1 MFVMYEVIII
11 KFMKLKRKSKFLAI
25 IIAIAIVFSMTAGI
39 SYLKEPAKL
48 MADKNFLKASD
59 KWANTTG
66 YGPYI
71 YQTFNL
77 KIGGVSRTFALTN
90 YLFAGYHKPHTETY
104 SLVYNYSHY
113 KGVASENIGMGIAF
127 DLVMLANN
135 GGSIGVHVN
144 SVTLFNKSVS
154 FTPPSLFVLAHGDFK
169 NYSVNWCFP
178 NPYVI
183 NPHFTYFM
191 QINIE
196 LFNEVGPFYYPIG
209 NYVLNAT
216 QFPVSIVGTGL

>member
-1 MFVMYEVIII
+1 
-11 KFMKLKRKSKFLAI
+11 MKLKRKSKFLAI
-25 IIAIAIVFSMTAGI
+25 IIAIAIVFSMIAGI

-48 MADKNFLKASD
+48 MVDKNFLKASD

-77 KIGGVSRTFALTN
+77 KVGGVSRTFALTD
-90 YLFAGYHKPHTETY
+90 YLFAGYHKPHTEIY
-104 SLVYNYSHY
+104 HEGYNYSHP
-113 KGVASENIGMGIAF
+113 GGGFGFPEC
-127 DLVMLANN
+127 LVMLANS
-135 GGSIGVHVN
+135 GGSIGVHIN

-154 FTPPSLFVLAHGDFK
+154 FTPPSLLFLAHGNFK

-178 NPYVI
+178 NPNVV
-183 NPHFTYFM
+183 NPHFTYIIH
-191 QINIE
+191 INIE
-196 LFNEVGPFYYPIG
+196 LFKEFGPFYYPVG

-216 QFPVSIVGTGL
+216 QFPISIVGE

>member
-25 IIAIAIVFSMTAGI
+25 IIAIAIVFSMIAGI

-77 KIGGVSRTFALTN
+77 KVGGVSRTFALTN
-90 YLFAGYHKPHTETY
+90 YLFAGYQKPHTERFQIRF
-104 SLVYNYSHY
+104 NYSNY
-113 KGVASENIGMGIAF
+113 IGLPLDSIEMGSGF
-127 DLVMLANN
+127 HLVMIGNN
-135 GGSIGVHVN
+135 SGSIGIRIN
-144 SVTLFNKSVS
+144 SVALYNKSISYSPVILS
-154 FTPPSLFVLAHGDFK
+154 HHHGNIIND
-169 NYSVNWCFP
+169 SVRWCIP
-178 NPYVI
+178 NPFQI
-183 NPHFTYFM
+183 NPYLTYIIH
-191 QINIE
+191 INIE
-196 LFNEVGPFYYPIG
+196 LFKEFGPFYYPVG
-209 NYVLNAT
+209 SYVLNAT
-216 QFPVSIVGTGL
+216 QFPVSIVGE

>member
-25 IIAIAIVFSMTAGI
+25 IIAIAIVFSMIAGI
-39 SYLKEPAKL
+39 SYLKEPARI
-48 MADKNFLKASD
+48 MTDKNFLKESD

-77 KIGGVSRTFALTN
+77 KVGGVSRTFALTR
-90 YLFAGYHKPHTETY
+90 YLFAGYQKPHTEIFHI
-104 SLVYNYSHY
+104 VYNYS
-113 KGVASENIGMGIAF
+113 KREGGGFGFPLFI
-127 DLVMLANN
+127 VMLGNST
-135 GGSIGVHVN
+135 GSIGIHVN

-154 FTPPSLFVLAHGDFK
+154 FAPPSLLSHAHGNLK
-169 NYSVNWCFP
+169 NYSVSWCFP
-178 NPYVI
+178 NPNAV
-183 NPHFTYFM
+183 NPNFTYIIH
-191 QINIE
+191 INIE
-196 LFNEVGPFYYPIG
+196 LFKEFGPFYYPVG

-216 QFPVSIVGTGL
+216 QFPVSIVGVT